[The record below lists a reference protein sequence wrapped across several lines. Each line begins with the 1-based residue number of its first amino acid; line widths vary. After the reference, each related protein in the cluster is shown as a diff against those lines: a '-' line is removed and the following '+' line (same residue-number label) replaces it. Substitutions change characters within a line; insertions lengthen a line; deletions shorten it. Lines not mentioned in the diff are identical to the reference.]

1 MHSETMSTTESISRT
16 GIIIA
21 ALATVG
27 ACDIAFGLT
36 LQLIPLLM
44 HERGWPAWAIGLNSA
59 MGPIGILMAG
69 PFLPRIISH
78 VGTKRMVLTIVFVL
92 VVSLAAISLLPV
104 WMWFPLRFFF
114 GLSTGS
120 LFVVSEAWI
129 LSAATIENRGR
140 VMGIY
145 TSLLSVTFAIGPLI
159 LPWTGIE
166 GFLPW
171 GIGNACVL
179 LSIVPLTF
187 VKVTEDEFKWSKEG
201 GGYFGFVRR
210 APMLLCA
217 IAAATLFDNVVISF
231 FTIYGISHG
240 LDLAV
245 ASRVLG
251 IGIIGNVLLSY
262 PLGWL
267 ADHWSRKAVMFV
279 SAGFTVVLSLS
290 LLVVIDHW
298 TVWPVM
304 MVLMPMAFAVYVV
317 GLATMGDS
325 FKGPDLMAGTAA
337 IASMWGV
344 GGLIGPPVAGV
355 AIDLVGIDA
364 MPVTLAAFFVLLLA
378 ALFFTGGRLVRS
390 KSDG

>member
-1 MHSETMSTTESISRT
+1 MSTAESTSRT
-16 GIIIA
+16 GNIIA

-44 HERGWPAWAIGLNSA
+44 NERGWPAWAIGLNSA

-69 PFLPRIISH
+69 PFLPKIIGR
-78 VGTKRMVLTIVFVL
+78 VGTRRIVLIIIAVL
-92 VVSLAAISLLPV
+92 VVSLAAISRLPV
-104 WMWFPLRFFF
+104 WLWFPLRFFC
-114 GLSTGS
+114 GLSTS
-120 LFVVSEAWI
+120 ALFVVSEAWI
-129 LSAATIENRGR
+129 LSAATSENRGR

-145 TSLLSVTFAIGPLI
+145 TSLLSVTFATGPLI

-171 GIGNACVL
+171 GIGIVCIL
-179 LSIVPLTF
+179 LSVIPVTF
-187 VKVTEDEFKWSKEG
+187 VKVSDDEFKMREG
-201 GGYFGFVRR
+201 GAGFFGFVRR

-217 IAAATLFDNVVISF
+217 IAAATLFDNVLIAF
-231 FTIYGISHG
+231 FTIYGIRSG
-240 LDLAV
+240 LELAV

-267 ADHWSRKAVMFV
+267 ADHWSRKAVMFL

-290 LLVVIDHW
+290 LLITIAHW
-298 TVWPVM
+298 SIWPIM
-304 MVLMPMAFAVYVV
+304 MMLAPMAFATYVV
-317 GLATMGDS
+317 GLATMGDT

-337 IASMWGV
+337 VATMWGV

-364 MPVTLAAFFVLLLA
+364 MPVTLAGFYVLLLI
-378 ALFFTGGRLVRS
+378 ALTVTGGNLVR
-390 KSDG
+390 GIANG

>member
-1 MHSETMSTTESISRT
+1 MTTTESTSRT
-16 GIIIA
+16 GNIIA

-44 HERGWPAWAIGLNSA
+44 NERGWPAWAIGLNSA

-69 PFLPRIISH
+69 PFLPKIIGR
-78 VGTKRMVLTIVFVL
+78 VGTRRIVLIVIAVL
-92 VVSLAAISLLPV
+92 VISLAAISRLPV

-114 GLSTGS
+114 GLSTGT

-129 LSAATIENRGR
+129 LSAANSENRGR

-145 TSLLSVTFAIGPLI
+145 TSLLSVTFATGPLI
-159 LPWTGIE
+159 LPWTGIH

-171 GIGNACVL
+171 GIGIACIL
-179 LSIVPLTF
+179 LSVIPVTF
-187 VKVTEDEFKWSKEG
+187 VKVTDDEFKAREG
-201 GGYFGFVRR
+201 GAGFFGFVRR

-217 IAAATLFDNVVISF
+217 IAAATLFDNVLIAF
-231 FTIYGISHG
+231 FTIYGIRSG

-267 ADHWSRKAVMFV
+267 ADHWSRRAVMLL
-279 SAGFTVVLSLS
+279 SASVTVLLSLS
-290 LLVVIDHW
+290 LLVTITHW
-298 TVWPVM
+298 SIWPIM
-304 MVLMPMAFAVYVV
+304 MVLAPMAFATYVV
-317 GLATMGDS
+317 GLATMGDT

-337 IASMWGV
+337 VAAMWGV

-364 MPVTLAAFFVLLLA
+364 MPVTLAGFYVLLLI
-378 ALFFTGGRLVRS
+378 ALMVTGGRLVRS
-390 KSDG
+390 AANG

>member
-1 MHSETMSTTESISRT
+1 MPTAESTSRT

-44 HERGWPAWAIGLNSA
+44 NERGWPAWAIGLNSA
-59 MGPIGILMAG
+59 MGPIGILMVG
-69 PFLPRIISH
+69 PLLPRIIRR
-78 VGTKRMVLTIVFVL
+78 VGTKRIVLVIIGVL
-92 VVSLAAISLLPV
+92 VVSLAAISSLPV

-114 GLSTGS
+114 GLSTS
-120 LFVVSEAWI
+120 ALFVVSEAWI
-129 LSAATIENRGR
+129 LSAATTENRGR
-140 VMGIY
+140 VMGVY
-145 TSLLSVTFAIGPLI
+145 TSLLSVTFATGPLI
-159 LPWTGIE
+159 LPWTGIH

-171 GIGNACVL
+171 GIGIACIL
-179 LSIVPLTF
+179 LAILPLTF
-187 VKVTEDEFKWSKEG
+187 VKVTEDEFKWRKEG
-201 GGYFGFVRR
+201 GGFFGFVSR

-267 ADHWSRKAVMFV
+267 ADHWSRKKVMV
-279 SAGFTVVLSLS
+279 LSSGLTVALSLS

-298 TVWPVM
+298 SVWPTM

-317 GLATMGDS
+317 GLATMGDT

-337 IASMWGV
+337 VASMWGV
-344 GGLIGPPVAGV
+344 GGLIGPPVAGI

-364 MPVTLAAFFVLLLA
+364 MPVTLAGFFVLLLVGLA
-378 ALFFTGGRLVRS
+378 FTGGRLVRS
-390 KSDG
+390 RPNG

>member
-1 MHSETMSTTESISRT
+1 MPTAESTSRT

-44 HERGWPAWAIGLNSA
+44 NERGWPAWAIGLNSA
-59 MGPIGILMAG
+59 MGPIGILMVG
-69 PFLPRIISH
+69 PFLPRIISR
-78 VGTKRMVLTIVFVL
+78 VGTKRIVLVIIGVL
-92 VVSLAAISLLPV
+92 VVSLAAISSLPV

-114 GLSTGS
+114 GLSTS
-120 LFVVSEAWI
+120 ALFVVSEAWI
-129 LSAATIENRGR
+129 LSAATTENRGR
-140 VMGIY
+140 VMGVY
-145 TSLLSVTFAIGPLI
+145 TSLLSVTFATGPLI
-159 LPWTGIE
+159 LPWTGIH

-171 GIGNACVL
+171 GIGIACIL
-179 LSIVPLTF
+179 LAILPLTF
-187 VKVTEDEFKWSKEG
+187 VKVTEDEFKWRKEG
-201 GGYFGFVRR
+201 GGFFGFVSR

-267 ADHWSRKAVMFV
+267 ADHWSRKKVMV
-279 SAGFTVVLSLS
+279 LSSGLTVALSLS

-298 TVWPVM
+298 SVWPTM

-317 GLATMGDS
+317 GLATMGDT

-337 IASMWGV
+337 VASMWGV
-344 GGLIGPPVAGV
+344 GGLIGPPVAGI

-364 MPVTLAAFFVLLLA
+364 MPVTLAGFFVLLLVGLA
-378 ALFFTGGRLVRS
+378 FTGGRLVRS
-390 KSDG
+390 RPNG

>member
-1 MHSETMSTTESISRT
+1 MASAETTSRT

-59 MGPIGILMAG
+59 MGPIGILLAG
-69 PFLPRIISH
+69 PFLPRIIAR
-78 VGTKRMVLTIVFVL
+78 VGTKRTVL
-92 VVSLAAISLLPV
+92 VIIGVLVMSLAAISSLPV

-114 GLSTGS
+114 GLSTGA

-129 LSAATIENRGR
+129 LSAATSENRGR
-140 VMGIY
+140 VMGLY
-145 TSLLSVTFAIGPLI
+145 TSLLSVTFATGPLI

-171 GIGNACVL
+171 GIGIACTL
-179 LSIVPLTF
+179 LAILPLAF
-187 VKVTEDEFKWSKEG
+187 VKVSDAQFQQHEG
-201 GGYFGFVRR
+201 SASFFGFVRR
-210 APMLLCA
+210 APMLLYA
-217 IAAATLFDNVVISF
+217 IGAATLFDNVLIAF
-231 FTIYGISHG
+231 FTIYGISNG

-251 IGIIGNVLLSY
+251 VGIIGNLLLSY

-267 ADHWSRKAVMFV
+267 ADHWSRKAVMFL
-279 SAGFTVVLSLS
+279 SAAITVVLSLS
-290 LLVVIDHW
+290 LLVVIGHW
-298 TVWPVM
+298 SVWPVM
-304 MVLMPMAFAVYVV
+304 MVLAPMAFATYVV
-317 GLATMGDS
+317 GLATMGDT

-337 IASMWGV
+337 VATMWGV
-344 GGLIGPPVAGV
+344 GGLVGPPLAGA
-355 AIDLVGIDA
+355 AIDMVGIES
-364 MPVTLAAFFVLLLA
+364 MPFTLAAFYVLLLA
-378 ALFFTGGRLVRS
+378 ALALTGGKLVRT
-390 KSDG
+390 KSHG

>member
-1 MHSETMSTTESISRT
+1 MSTAESTSRT
-16 GIIIA
+16 GNIIA

-44 HERGWPAWAIGLNSA
+44 NERGWPAWAIGLNSA

-69 PFLPRIISH
+69 PFLPKIIGR
-78 VGTKRMVLTIVFVL
+78 VGTRRIVLIIIAVL
-92 VVSLAAISLLPV
+92 VVSLAAISRLPV

-114 GLSTGS
+114 GLSTS
-120 LFVVSEAWI
+120 ALFVVSEAWI
-129 LSAATIENRGR
+129 LSAATSENRGR

-145 TSLLSVTFAIGPLI
+145 TSLLSVTFATGPLI

-171 GIGNACVL
+171 GIGIICIL
-179 LSIVPLTF
+179 LSVIPVTF
-187 VKVTEDEFKWSKEG
+187 VKVSDDEFKMREG
-201 GGYFGFVRR
+201 GAGFFGFVRR

-217 IAAATLFDNVVISF
+217 IAAATLFDNVLIAF
-231 FTIYGISHG
+231 FTIYGIRSG
-240 LDLAV
+240 LELAV

-267 ADHWSRKAVMFV
+267 ADHWSRKAVMFL

-290 LLVVIDHW
+290 LLITIAHW
-298 TVWPVM
+298 SIWPIM
-304 MVLMPMAFAVYVV
+304 MMLAPMAFATYVV
-317 GLATMGDS
+317 GLATMGDT

-337 IASMWGV
+337 VATMWGV

-364 MPVTLAAFFVLLLA
+364 MPVTLAGFYVLLLI
-378 ALFFTGGRLVRS
+378 ALTVTGGNLVR
-390 KSDG
+390 GIANG

>member
-1 MHSETMSTTESISRT
+1 MSTAESTSRT
-16 GIIIA
+16 GNIIA

-44 HERGWPAWAIGLNSA
+44 NERGWPAWAIGLNSA

-69 PFLPRIISH
+69 PFLPKIIGR
-78 VGTKRMVLTIVFVL
+78 VGTRRIVLIIIAVL
-92 VVSLAAISLLPV
+92 VVSLAAISRLPV

-114 GLSTGS
+114 GLSTS
-120 LFVVSEAWI
+120 ALFVVSEAWI
-129 LSAATIENRGR
+129 LSAATSENRGR

-145 TSLLSVTFAIGPLI
+145 TSLLSVTFATGPLI

-171 GIGNACVL
+171 GIGIVCIL
-179 LSIVPLTF
+179 LSVIPVTF
-187 VKVTEDEFKWSKEG
+187 VKVSDDEFKMREG
-201 GGYFGFVRR
+201 GAGFFGFVRR

-217 IAAATLFDNVVISF
+217 IAAATLFDNVLIAF
-231 FTIYGISHG
+231 FTIYGIRSG
-240 LDLAV
+240 LELAV

-267 ADHWSRKAVMFV
+267 ADHWSRKAVMFL

-290 LLVVIDHW
+290 LLVTIAHW
-298 TVWPVM
+298 SIWPIM
-304 MVLMPMAFAVYVV
+304 MMLAPMAFATYVV
-317 GLATMGDS
+317 GLATMGDT

-337 IASMWGV
+337 VATMWGV

-364 MPVTLAAFFVLLLA
+364 MPVTLAGFYVLLLI
-378 ALFFTGGRLVRS
+378 ALTVTGGNLVR
-390 KSDG
+390 GIANG

>member
-1 MHSETMSTTESISRT
+1 MPAAESTSRT

-59 MGPIGILMAG
+59 MGPIGILLAG
-69 PFLPRIISH
+69 PFLPRIIAR
-78 VGTKRMVLTIVFVL
+78 VGTKRTVLVIIGVL
-92 VVSLAAISLLPV
+92 VVSLSAISSLPV

-114 GLSTGS
+114 GLSTGA

-129 LSAATIENRGR
+129 LSAATSENRGR
-140 VMGIY
+140 IMGIY
-145 TSLLSVTFAIGPLI
+145 TSLLSVTFATGPLI
-159 LPWTGIE
+159 LPWTGIH

-171 GIGNACVL
+171 GIGIVCIL
-179 LSIVPLTF
+179 LAILPLGF
-187 VKVTEDEFKWSKEG
+187 VKVSDEQFQRHEG
-201 GGYFGFVRR
+201 SSSFFGFVRR
-210 APMLLCA
+210 APMLLYA
-217 IAAATLFDNVVISF
+217 IGAATLFDNVLIAF
-231 FTIYGISHG
+231 FTIYGISNG

-267 ADHWSRKAVMFV
+267 ADHWSRKAVMFL
-279 SAGFTVVLSLS
+279 SAALTVLLSLS
-290 LLVVIDHW
+290 LLLTITHW
-298 TVWPVM
+298 SIWPIM
-304 MVLMPMAFAVYVV
+304 MMLSPMAFATYVV
-317 GLATMGDS
+317 GLATIGDT

-337 IASMWGV
+337 VASMWGV
-344 GGLIGPPVAGV
+344 GGLIGPPVAGA
-355 AIDLVGIDA
+355 AIDLIGMDA
-364 MPVTLAAFFVLLLA
+364 MPLTLAGFYVLLLVGLA
-378 ALFFTGGRLVRS
+378 FTGGRLVRS
-390 KSDG
+390 KSHG

>member
-1 MHSETMSTTESISRT
+1 MPTAESTSRT

-44 HERGWPAWAIGLNSA
+44 NERGWPAWAIGLNSA
-59 MGPIGILMAG
+59 MGPIGILMVG
-69 PFLPRIISH
+69 PFLPRIISR
-78 VGTKRMVLTIVFVL
+78 VGTKRIVLVIIGVL
-92 VVSLAAISLLPV
+92 VVSLAAISSLPV

-114 GLSTGS
+114 GLSTS
-120 LFVVSEAWI
+120 ALFVVSEAWI
-129 LSAATIENRGR
+129 LSAATTENRGR
-140 VMGIY
+140 VMGVY
-145 TSLLSVTFAIGPLI
+145 TSLLSVTFATGPLI
-159 LPWTGIE
+159 LPWTGIH

-171 GIGNACVL
+171 GIGIACIL
-179 LSIVPLTF
+179 LAILPLTF
-187 VKVTEDEFKWSKEG
+187 VKVTEDEFKWRKEG
-201 GGYFGFVRR
+201 GGFFGFVSR

-267 ADHWSRKAVMFV
+267 ADHWSRKKVMFL
-279 SAGFTVVLSLS
+279 SSGLTVALSLS

-298 TVWPVM
+298 SVWPTM

-317 GLATMGDS
+317 GLATMGDT

-337 IASMWGV
+337 VASMWGV
-344 GGLIGPPVAGV
+344 GGLIGPPVAGI

-364 MPVTLAAFFVLLLA
+364 MPVTLAGFFVLLLVGLA
-378 ALFFTGGRLVRS
+378 FTGGRLVRS
-390 KSDG
+390 RPNG

>member
-1 MHSETMSTTESISRT
+1 MSTAESTSRT
-16 GIIIA
+16 GNIIA

-44 HERGWPAWAIGLNSA
+44 NERGWPAWAIGLNSA

-69 PFLPRIISH
+69 PFLPKIIGR
-78 VGTKRMVLTIVFVL
+78 VGTRRIVLIIIAVL
-92 VVSLAAISLLPV
+92 VVSLAAISRLPV

-114 GLSTGS
+114 GLSTS
-120 LFVVSEAWI
+120 ALFVVSEAWI
-129 LSAATIENRGR
+129 LSAATSENRGR

-145 TSLLSVTFAIGPLI
+145 TSLLSVTFATGPLI

-171 GIGNACVL
+171 GIGIVCIL
-179 LSIVPLTF
+179 LSVIPVTF
-187 VKVTEDEFKWSKEG
+187 VKVSDDEFKMREG
-201 GGYFGFVRR
+201 GAGFFGFVRR

-217 IAAATLFDNVVISF
+217 IAAATLFDTVLIAF
-231 FTIYGISHG
+231 FTIYGIRSG
-240 LDLAV
+240 LELAV

-267 ADHWSRKAVMFV
+267 ADHWSRKAVMFL

-290 LLVVIDHW
+290 LLITIAHW
-298 TVWPVM
+298 SIWPIM
-304 MVLMPMAFAVYVV
+304 MMLAPMAFATYVV
-317 GLATMGDS
+317 GLATMGDT

-337 IASMWGV
+337 VATMWGV

-364 MPVTLAAFFVLLLA
+364 MPVTLAGFYVLLLI
-378 ALFFTGGRLVRS
+378 ALTVTGGNLVR
-390 KSDG
+390 GIANG

>member
-1 MHSETMSTTESISRT
+1 MSTAESTSRT
-16 GIIIA
+16 GNIIA

-44 HERGWPAWAIGLNSA
+44 NERGWPAWAIGLNSA

-69 PFLPRIISH
+69 PFLPKIIGR
-78 VGTKRMVLTIVFVL
+78 VGTRRIVLIIIAVL
-92 VVSLAAISLLPV
+92 VVSLAAISRLPV

-114 GLSTGS
+114 GLSTS
-120 LFVVSEAWI
+120 ALFVVSEAWI
-129 LSAATIENRGR
+129 LSAATSENRGR

-145 TSLLSVTFAIGPLI
+145 TSLLSVTFATGPLI

-171 GIGNACVL
+171 GIGIVCIL
-179 LSIVPLTF
+179 LSVIPVTF
-187 VKVTEDEFKWSKEG
+187 VKVSDDEFKMREG
-201 GGYFGFVRR
+201 GAGFFGFVRR

-217 IAAATLFDNVVISF
+217 IAAATLFDNVLIAF
-231 FTIYGISHG
+231 FTIYGIRSG
-240 LDLAV
+240 LELAV

-267 ADHWSRKAVMFV
+267 ADHWSRKAVMFL

-290 LLVVIDHW
+290 LLITIAHW
-298 TVWPVM
+298 SIWPIM
-304 MVLMPMAFAVYVV
+304 MMLAPMAFATYVV
-317 GLATMGDS
+317 GLATMGDT

-337 IASMWGV
+337 VATMWGV

-364 MPVTLAAFFVLLLA
+364 MPVTLAGFYVLLLI
-378 ALFFTGGRLVRS
+378 ALTVTGGNLVR
-390 KSDG
+390 GIANG